1 MQDNAEIYE
10 VGETTMKTFKCEE
23 MMCDHCV
30 SRIHNA
36 LEEASV
42 KHSVDLGSKT
52 VTIDGDDSVVKNAVE
67 ILDDLGFS
75 AVEA

>member
-1 MQDNAEIYE
+1 
-10 VGETTMKTFKCEE
+10 MKKFLCEE

-36 LEEASV
+36 LEKAGIGHE
-42 KHSVDLGSKT
+42 VDLASKT
-52 VTIDGDDSVVKNAVE
+52 VSVDGDETRVKEAVE

-75 AVEA
+75 AVEV

>member
-1 MQDNAEIYE
+1 
-10 VGETTMKTFKCEE
+10 MKTFKCEE

-36 LEEASV
+36 LEEA
-42 KHSVDLGSKT
+42 KIGHTVDLGNKT
-52 VTIDGDDSVVKNAVE
+52 VAVDGGEEAEVKAVE

-75 AVEA
+75 AVEL